1 MNKEKELKYFKLL
14 SQNFPTIAKTSAEI
28 INLSAILNLP
38 KGTEHFIT
46 DIHGEYEAFNH
57 ILKNCSGVIKEK
69 IFSILGDTVSEKERN
84 QLATV
89 IYYPEEKIEL
99 LSDEIVDMASWYK
112 ITIHRMLLV
121 LKSVASKY
129 TSSKIR
135 KALPESFSYIIQE
148 LLHEKEGEVNKKEYI
163 NEIINTI
170 ISIDRGKQFIICI
183 SNVIQRLVID
193 QLHIVG
199 DIYDRGPAP
208 HKIIDKLIKH
218 HNVDIQWGNHDIL
231 WMGAAA
237 GQLGC
242 ITNAVRICIRYGHT
256 SILEDGYS
264 INLFP
269 LTTFALDVYKDD
281 PCAKFIP
288 KISMTSQEKDLEV
301 LAKMHKAIS
310 IIQFKVEGEVIRNNP
325 HFNMGSRLSLDKI
338 DFKDSTIT
346 INGKKYPLND
356 KNFPTIDPSNPY
368 ALTEGERQVI
378 LALEHSF
385 INSEKLA
392 LHTQFLFSKGS
403 IFLSHNSNLLYHGCI
418 PLNEEGKFKIVN
430 ILGKDYSGKELL
442 EVCDRIA
449 REGYYNSNNI
459 FAKDFL
465 WYLWCGEDSPLFGKD
480 HMKTFE
486 RYFINEKETHK
497 EVNNPYYKFAYSKEM
512 AETILEDF
520 GLNPKTSHIING
532 HVPVKV
538 VKGEE
543 PIKAGGRLLLIDG
556 GFSKAYQSTTGIAG
570 YTLIFNSHGMRLI
583 SHEPFQDTNTCISKC
598 IDMGSTTH
606 IVESLP
612 NRIRVSDTDNGK
624 FLKEQIEDLKTLL
637 EYYRMGILK
646 ERV

>member
-99 LSDEIVDMASWYK
+99 LSDEIVDMTSWYK

-583 SHEPFQDTNTCISKC
+583 SHEPFQDTNTCISKF

-606 IVESLP
+606 IVESL
-612 NRIRVSDTDNGK
+612 R
-624 FLKEQIEDLKTLL
+624 
-637 EYYRMGILK
+637 
-646 ERV
+646 